1 MNRGSKLLIPMEKK
15 KLQSGQK
22 GGRKAL
28 GWRGRPR
35 RGPVFTLTREQVI
48 QRCQN
53 KQRAPICAGQV
64 LAVMELMVERQW
76 NVGMLAQKSGVSLT
90 HLSDF
95 LAVKKFFSTHYIAQV
110 ARAFGLELWELD
122 QLAEN
127 QLRR

>member
-1 MNRGSKLLIPMEKK
+1 MEKK
-15 KLQSGQK
+15 KPQSARK
-22 GGRKAL
+22 GGGEAL
-28 GWRGRPR
+28 GRRGRPR

-110 ARAFGLELWELD
+110 ARAFGQELWELD

-127 QLRR
+127 KLRR